1 MTENEKM
8 KNHTHTHGNLIFK
21 SLIFQKQKKKK
32 FTTKIII
39 ETSKIP
45 RH

>member
-1 MTENEKM
+1 MKKNEI
-8 KNHTHTHGNLIFK
+8 THTHGNLIFK
-21 SLIFQKQKKKK
+21 SLIFQNKKKS
-32 FTTKIII
+32 TTKIII